1 MGGDVLLELQ
11 QLPDDSVNCC
21 VTSPPYWGLR
31 DYSRCSCATS
41 YKRDKSFE
49 HLMPKKGTG
58 TNLNQE
64 ANSSCPIC
72 HGTGFIEGNEQQ
84 IGMEQTPAEYVHK
97 LTEVFHEVKRILRP
111 DGTLWLNVGD
121 CYSGSQK
128 GIGGATHGKAVI
140 TDNEITKTDW
150 SLTQLA
156 PKNLVG
162 LPWRLA
168 FALQEDGWVLRC
180 DVIWAKP
187 NAMPESVTDRPTKA
201 HEYIFLFSK
210 SQTYYYDSES
220 VKEKAVYQDDRI
232 RDREHTKLN
241 NTPGR
246 RRSAGLKTNH
256 YDSRNL
262 RSVWTFNTQPYPD
275 AHFAVFPEELPTRC
289 IKAGCPVGGIVLDP
303 FAGSGTTGAVARALG
318 RSSIMI
324 ELNPEYVKLI
334 EERTESKVPA
344 LTAFGVS

>member
-1 MGGDVLLELQ
+1 
-11 QLPDDSVNCC
+11 
-21 VTSPPYWGLR
+21 
-31 DYSRCSCATS
+31 
-41 YKRDKSFE
+41 
-49 HLMPKKGTG
+49 
-58 TNLNQE
+58 
-64 ANSSCPIC
+64 
-72 HGTGFIEGNEQQ
+72 
-84 IGMEQTPAEYVHK
+84 
-97 LTEVFHEVKRILRP
+97 
-111 DGTLWLNVGD
+111 
-121 CYSGSQK
+121 
-128 GIGGATHGKAVI
+128 
-140 TDNEITKTDW
+140 
-150 SLTQLA
+150 
-156 PKNLVG
+156 
-162 LPWRLA
+162 
-168 FALQEDGWVLRC
+168 
-180 DVIWAKP
+180 
-187 NAMPESVTDRPTKA
+187 VTDRPTKA